1 MNADSLARKM
11 IACLITGLT
20 VSALI
25 LQVGRDYRPGWM
37 SPPMVFGAAGLA
49 VLAALL
55 YAVYWHF
62 KKKDDEFI
70 FPIVL
75 TVLSYALAF
84 GIALFGWKKVFKLQ
98 FQVPLSM
105 LGQPFN
111 ELSGEWLTWA
121 YFGYSY
127 PFGLVVAFAQLGGAA
142 LLLFPKTRLLGVFIL
157 LPVLINIL
165 FINIFYHLNAGALL
179 QSILLTLGLLYL
191 LSLHYSQLVAFFFRT
206 SAVKVKMNIAQS
218 VGLLSA
224 IVLPLWLVFL
234 SRDAAKEELSGVYE
248 VVTATYPAAQTP
260 VLTKVFFEA
269 GHVMVL
275 EYGSYKNRQV
285 AAYSYDRDTRILK
298 ADFIQNNLPETLSV
312 VVKTIGNQLTMNGA
326 MNEKPFFVELKK
338 I

>member
-11 IACLITGLT
+11 IACFITGLT

-37 SPPMVFGAAGLA
+37 SPPMVFAAAGIS

-62 KKKDDEFI
+62 RKKDNNSI
-70 FPIVL
+70 FSVVL

-84 GIALFGWKKVFKLQ
+84 GIALFGWKKIFKLQ

-105 LGQPFN
+105 LDQPFN

-127 PFGLVVAFAQLGGAA
+127 PFGLVVAFAQLGGSL

-157 LPVLINIL
+157 LPVLVNIL

-179 QSILLTLGLLYL
+179 QSVLLTLGLLYL
-191 LSLHYSQLVAFFFRT
+191 LSLHYRQLVVVFFRT
-206 SAVKVKMNIAQS
+206 SAVKVKMNIVQS

-224 IVLPLWLVFL
+224 IVLPLWLVFP
-234 SRDAAKEELSGVYE
+234 SQDAAKDELSGVYE
-248 VVTATYPAAQTP
+248 VVTATYSAAQTP
-260 VLTKVFFEA
+260 GLTKVFFEA
-269 GHVMVL
+269 DHVMVL

-285 AAYSYDRDTRILK
+285 AAYIYDRDTRVLK
-298 ADFIQNNLPETLSV
+298 AEFIQNNLSKTLLV
-312 VVKTIGNQLTMNGA
+312 TVKAVENQLNMNGEV
-326 MNEKPFFVELKK
+326 NEKAFSAQLKK